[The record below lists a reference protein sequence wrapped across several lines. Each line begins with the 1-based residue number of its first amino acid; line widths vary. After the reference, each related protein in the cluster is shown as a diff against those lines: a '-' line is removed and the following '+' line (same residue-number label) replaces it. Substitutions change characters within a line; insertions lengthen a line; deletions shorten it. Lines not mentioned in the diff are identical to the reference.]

1 MILIEKKQEQMAMRR
16 NIETRK
22 FRRRLADF
30 LCKRYKV
37 DMGGLDFSSKSELN
51 IIEAVRHKWRVT
63 LASKAAKVM
72 IEWAKKQ
79 KLKRL
84 KEETE
89 AKHHIAAFR
98 IQLHWRKF
106 NACVVLPRKRRQLE
120 HQSALTIQR
129 CYRGYRVRC
138 SDELYKLRGFRRIDL
153 MHHSFMEVK
162 NDLMAKCSIVISKCW
177 RMFSAISQ
185 AKLKKSRKL
194 RKLGLMESVFR
205 LKTTASSVTQYT
217 VPSTPHKTTAFL
229 SPSRRTTFHNR
240 NPRAVRI
247 QSPCKCPSPLKMMR
261 VLQDSNK

>member
-185 AKLKKSRKL
+185 AKLKKSPQTPQARPD
-194 RKLGLMESVFR
+194 GVSVQTENYSQ
-205 LKTTASSVTQYT
+205 LSDSVHCPEHSTQDHSL
-217 VPSTPHKTTAFL
+217 P
-229 SPSRRTTFHNR
+229 
-240 NPRAVRI
+240 
-247 QSPCKCPSPLKMMR
+247 QPLKANYF
-261 VLQDSNK
+261 LQPQPEGSSDPESL